1 MVYRNITYDDRDTTD
16 IHYNE
21 YWFITGSYNASS
33 VGETGT
39 LSSSL
44 SPDAALTFTFPE
56 PATGFYYYGMLRSG
70 GGLYLICIDC
80 DPNDRLWDRI
90 DAHNASDDGRNPP
103 ALLYSKTWDNPGVHE
118 VILQNTND
126 TRFNRYNT
134 QITLDRFIL
143 TVEGDDADEPEA
155 TTASGSTSATSGS
168 SATPLSSSTS
178 STPSTSSSAT
188 TAALPPRSKVNVGV
202 IAGAVAGAVVFL
214 AVTIAL
220 LWWCCRRRR
229 QSRAE
234 TTPKDDRPRSP
245 SQPLPYMKGRP
256 PSLTTRST
264 TPGLSPFVGRD
275 HPPSTGRKRA
285 ESDSRSPSTSSAPAT
300 RRPPVRKPPLATTNV
315 EPSNSSVQ
323 DVRQQTPSEDASSSR
338 RPFVVPR
345 REIDAGPAD
354 DEVLEDVLPPDY
366 DDATRH
372 RRGA

>member
-1 MVYRNITYDDRDTTD
+1 MVYKNITYDDRDTTN

-21 YWFITGSYNASS
+21 YWFITGSYNATS

-103 ALLYSKTWDNPGVHE
+103 SLLYSKTWENPGVHE

-126 TRFNRYNT
+126 TRFGRINT

-143 TVEGDDADEPEA
+143 TVDDDGADGDSS
-155 TTASGSTSATSGS
+155 TTT
-168 SATPLSSSTS
+168 SSSTS
-178 STPSTSSSAT
+178 ANSESSTFVPSSTFSSLSSLSSTPSAPPSSAPSHVPIG
-188 TAALPPRSKVNVGV
+188 A
-202 IAGAVAGAVVFL
+202 IAGAAAGGVIFL
-214 AVTIAL
+214 VITIVL
-220 LWWCCRRRR
+220 LWWCCRRRH
-229 QSRAE
+229 QSRS
-234 TTPKDDRPRSP
+234 TPPEDRPSSP
-245 SQPLPYMKGRP
+245 TQPLPYMKGRQ
-256 PSLTTRST
+256 PSLTTRSL

-275 HPPSTGRKRA
+275 HPPSNGRKCA
-285 ESDSRSPSTSSAPAT
+285 ESDSQSPSTSSATST
-300 RRPPVRKPPLATTNV
+300 RRPPVRKPPLAATNP
-315 EPSNSSVQ
+315 EPFNFSVQ
-323 DVRQQTPSEDASSSR
+323 DVRTQTPSENASSSR

-345 REIDAGPAD
+345 REIDVGPAD

-372 RRGA
+372 RRGH